1 MFINFN
7 DILIFLAIFI
17 SVGLGITI
25 LILLIISLVRLIKT
39 MGKINKIIDDNAESI
54 SRTVTQL
61 PQLTESIDRTLNS
74 VGDTLG
80 GVNDTF
86 FETKSTND
94 MMTTVISIVESV
106 VNLVLNLFSKR
117 NNDWYLF
124 TIFLNI

>member
-117 NNDWYLF
+117 NND
-124 TIFLNI
+124 